1 MLLDDAVLFANLV
14 LQQEAVQREYYRSN
28 DESVK
33 KALMA
38 FKENLG
44 IAKVELLN
52 KYIRSNP
59 VSNDKFRK
67 SDIAKE
73 IQSEISNQGL
83 HFSEAAIKTGT
94 LPGTLRSIVEGNFAY
109 ISVSSM
115 QNWLDKLKG

>member
-1 MLLDDAVLFANLV
+1 MLLDDAVFFANLV
-14 LQQEAVQREYYRSN
+14 LQQEAVQRECDRN
-28 DESVK
+28 GDDVVK
-33 KALMA
+33 KVLTVAGERL
-38 FKENLG
+38 E
-44 IAKVELLN
+44 IAKFNILN

-59 VSNDKFRK
+59 VSNDTFRK